1 MNNDKKLYKLLNQ
14 LKINTDDYEETSL
27 SDQEK
32 DVLFQSVK
40 SQLNNEFSNPT
51 KASIWKKPVLL
62 IAATLF
68 LTFLGL
74 QTPVGQ
80 RVQAAASSFL
90 ENFRYTI
97 TEALGI
103 EERTTDDT
111 SISVNQVQTIGDA
124 EIKVEDM
131 LIFDDLLLIN
141 VLVDLRESL
150 EDYHLGGIENKIL
163 SINGKKVTDSMSS
176 YGTTVSEDDAVHNR
190 ILVIDLN
197 EDFSMTDNYTIE
209 LTLED
214 LFIIDMK
221 DNTKRDERVPP
232 VEGKATFS
240 VDTARD
246 ELQKHTNRYSIDQ
259 ELSTDLYDYSIN
271 NLNTHPLFSFI
282 EITSDNWTDIPFE
295 VIEIR
300 GEDNRGNELIFTQ
313 HSYTYIGDENH
324 YTGRLNLSEED
335 SDITSEQ
342 MLESAEL
349 HLQFY
354 SAEFPEDVGTL
365 DFTSYGEPI
374 TIELNQ

>member
-1 MNNDKKLYKLLNQ
+1 MNNDKKLYQLLNQ
-14 LKINTDDYEETSL
+14 VKTDISDYDETSL

-32 DVLFQSVK
+32 ADLLTSVK
-40 SQLNNEFSNPT
+40 SRLDHSST
-51 KASIWKKPVLL
+51 KQTKTTNWKKPILL
-62 IAATLF
+62 IAAAL
-68 LTFLGL
+68 LLAFLGL

-97 TEALGI
+97 TDALGI

-111 SISVNQVQTIGDA
+111 SIAVDQVQTIGDA
-124 EIKVEDM
+124 EIKVEDI

-141 VLVDLRESL
+141 ILADLGESL
-150 EDYHLGGIENKIL
+150 EDYHFGGIENKTL
-163 SINGKKVTDSMSS
+163 SINGQAVTGSMSS
-176 YGTTVSEDDAVHNR
+176 YGRTVSEEDAVHNR
-190 ILVIDLN
+190 ILVIDLD

-209 LTLED
+209 ITLED

-221 DNTKRDERVPP
+221 DNAKRDERVPP

-240 VDTARD
+240 VDTTRD
-246 ELQKHTNRYSIDQ
+246 ELQKHTNKYSIDQ

-300 GEDNRGNELIFTQ
+300 GEDNRGNELIFTG
-313 HSYTYIGDENH
+313 HSYTYNGAEDH
-324 YTGRLNLSEED
+324 YTGRLALSEED

-342 MLESAEL
+342 MLESEEL

-354 SAEFPEDVGTL
+354 SAEFPEDVGML
-365 DFTSYGEPI
+365 NFTSYGKPF

>member
-1 MNNDKKLYKLLNQ
+1 MNNDKKLYQLLNQ
-14 LKINTDDYEETSL
+14 VKINTLDYEETSL

-32 DVLFQSVK
+32 DELFQSVK
-40 SQLNNEFSNPT
+40 GKLNNESSNPT
-51 KASIWKKPVLL
+51 KVSNRKRPILL

-68 LTFLGL
+68 LAFLGL

-80 RVQAAASSFL
+80 RVQASASSFL

-97 TEALGI
+97 TDALGI

-111 SISVNQVQTIGDA
+111 SIAVDQVQTIGDA
-124 EIKVEDM
+124 EIKVEDI

-141 VLVDLRESL
+141 ILADLGESL
-150 EDYHLGGIENKIL
+150 EDYHFGGIENKTL
-163 SINGKKVTDSMSS
+163 SINGQAVTGSMSS
-176 YGTTVSEDDAVHNR
+176 YGRTVSENDAIHNR
-190 ILVIDLN
+190 ILIVDLD
-197 EDFSMTDNYTIE
+197 EDFSMTDNYTIDI
-209 LTLED
+209 TLED

-221 DNTKRDERVPP
+221 DNAKRDERVTP

-240 VDTARD
+240 VDTTRD
-246 ELQKHTNRYSIDQ
+246 ELQKHTNKYSIDQ

-300 GEDNRGNELIFTQ
+300 GEDNRGNELIFTG
-313 HSYTYIGDENH
+313 HSYTYDGAENH
-324 YTGRLNLSEED
+324 YTGRLALSEEE

-342 MLESAEL
+342 LLESEEL

-365 DFTSYGEPI
+365 DFASYGEPI